1 MIVWGIQWD
10 SSGIFKAHTCY
21 VEDLW
26 SSCIY
31 LGFFFTQG
39 CQGDLFFSFCL
50 HIRLIFTANF
60 ECPTKIYC
68 SIHLKYTNIINHN
81 EKKSQHSWI
90 YCLLTCSITADN
102 MNKHQNKQ
110 ENWPFAADL
119 CCEITT
125 FCPLGLYLV
134 PMSLH
139 SCLPLLKNFLI
150 HPLAWFFEWLWFSSK
165 HFILVEW
172 VLYRVRW
179 NNKEVTNK
187 ITKTR
192 LAILSTWEL
201 WPLNPDSTQ

>member
-110 ENWPFAADL
+110 ENWSICCWLVLWDYHFLSLRTLSCPYVLTFMFA
-119 CCEITT
+119 TT
-125 FCPLGLYLV
+125 QEFSYPSSGLV
-134 PMSLH
+134 
-139 SCLPLLKNFLI
+139 FWVTLI
-150 HPLAWFFEWLWFSSK
+150 
-165 HFILVEW
+165 
-172 VLYRVRW
+172 
-179 NNKEVTNK
+179 
-187 ITKTR
+187 
-192 LAILSTWEL
+192 
-201 WPLNPDSTQ
+201 

>member
-60 ECPTKIYC
+60 GCPTKIYC

-90 YCLLTCSITADN
+90 YCLETCSITADN

-125 FCPLGLYLV
+125 FCPLWLYLALYPYIHV
-134 PMSLH
+134 CHYSRI
-139 SCLPLLKNFLI
+139 FLSI
-150 HPLAWFFEWLWFSSK
+150 LWLGFLSDSDLVQS
-165 HFILVEW
+165 ILFWSNECSTESGETTK
-172 VLYRVRW
+172 RW
-179 NNKEVTNK
+179 P
-187 ITKTR
+187 TK
-192 LAILSTWEL
+192 
-201 WPLNPDSTQ
+201 